1 MHHRKLNMLSIQNY
15 IQNITATQ
23 SAWSKSIKWKKNRKN
38 SMLLT
43 FCRMTKR
50 MMKRSK
56 RRKSKNS
63 QKFRLKMLRERMKMG
78 MVGNSVLQIIL
89 VYYQRK
95 SERLSNR
102 IILNYPPCFLWRK
115 KKKRNI
121 FRMLIINSKKHWK
134 KFLKEQQKQKKY

>member
-1 MHHRKLNMLSIQNY
+1 
-15 IQNITATQ
+15 
-23 SAWSKSIKWKKNRKN
+23 
-38 SMLLT
+38 
-43 FCRMTKR
+43 MTKR

-102 IILNYPPCFLWRK
+102 IILNYPPCFL
-115 KKKRNI
+115 
-121 FRMLIINSKKHWK
+121 
-134 KFLKEQQKQKKY
+134 